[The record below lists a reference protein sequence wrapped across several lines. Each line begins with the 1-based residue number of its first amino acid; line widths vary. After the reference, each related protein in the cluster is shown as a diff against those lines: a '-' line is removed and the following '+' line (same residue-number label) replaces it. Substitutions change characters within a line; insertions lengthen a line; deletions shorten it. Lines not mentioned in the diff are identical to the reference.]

1 MPDVIAG
8 TEQDRSSSIERDIQ
22 QGTVQVVFMPRNKEA
37 PSIRGPVYAHQA
49 VPSFH
54 DQITRF
60 AGGCGAELD
69 GSLVEAISNDGSPR
83 TVAGQGPIA
92 GGIDLRRVCTF
103 PAPHVE
109 PERFRSIS
117 LHDAV
122 QAGGRWQPRTLH
134 VPDAN
139 VFEDQARSSAAYGN
153 GENRGGSF
161 RAGRFRSGN
170 VQRPQSR
177 RASLWVVRAAP

>member
-8 TEQDRSSSIERDIQ
+8 TEQDRGSAIERDIQ
-22 QGTVQVVFMPRNKEA
+22 QGTVLVVFMPRNQEA

-49 VPSFH
+49 VPSSH

-69 GSLVEAISNDGSPR
+69 GSLVEAISDDGPLR

-92 GGIDLRRVCTF
+92 VGIDLREVCTF
-103 PAPHVE
+103 PASHIE

-117 LHDAV
+117 FCDAV
-122 QAGGRWQPRTLH
+122 QADRRWQARALH
-134 VPDAN
+134 VPDAD
-139 VFEDQARSSAAYGN
+139 VLEDQARSSAAYGN
-153 GENRGGSF
+153 GENGGGSF
-161 RAGRFRSGN
+161 RACGFRSGN
-170 VQRPQSR
+170 I
-177 RASLWVVRAAP
+177 